1 MLALGRSVLVT
12 AYTHSAVDNLLLKL
26 HAHGVP
32 FLRLGPKPQ
41 VHASLH
47 FATVSERDDDPS
59 WAVTPSAA
67 VAAAADGGTSS
78 ANVTHPNKRGL
89 AAKTGAA
96 TAAAASSSSSSSSA
110 SKDAAKALKAQVSS
124 AKLIGATC
132 LAAAGSKLL
141 RAHKRFDCCVVDE
154 AGQVNQ
160 PNVLGA
166 LFLATTFVL
175 VGDDQQLPPLV
186 RSAEARAL
194 GMDVSLFERLARAFS
209 DRLAVRSLNCILPRV
224 RLNRSGFMEVA
235 PRVSLKLCS
244 CFVFFGLSLFIFTA
258 FCSFLLLCLAGICI
272 RA

>member
-1 MLALGRSVLVT
+1 MPGTGKTSTVAFCLRCMLALGRSVLVT

-26 HAHGVP
+26 HQHGVP

-47 FATVSERDDDPS
+47 FATISERDDDPS
-59 WAVTPSAA
+59 WAGAPSATAA
-67 VAAAADGGTSS
+67 VGGTSAAQS
-78 ANVTHPNKRGL
+78 LHPNKRG
-89 AAKTGAA
+89 AVAHTGSGSGGGG
-96 TAAAASSSSSSSSA
+96 ASSSSSG
-110 SKDAAKALKAQVSS
+110 KDAAKTLKTQIGT

-166 LFLATTFVL
+166 LFLAQTFVL

-186 RSAEARAL
+186 RSAEARSL

-209 DRLAVRSLNCILPRV
+209 DRQAVTSVL
-224 RLNRSGFMEVA
+224 
-235 PRVSLKLCS
+235 RVSLESAYILMVLKE
-244 CFVFFGLSLFIFTA
+244 FNNIA
-258 FCSFLLLCLAGICI
+258 
-272 RA
+272 